1 MNSYTVPGMHI
12 TDHEVS
18 VPLDWFDDRDSRAL
32 TLFVREVVAPAR
44 RHEDLPL
51 LVFLQG
57 GPGGKGPRPTGPDGW
72 LGHML
77 ATHRVILLDQ
87 RGTGRSSALR
97 GAQMAALG
105 TPAEQAEHLT
115 HFRADSIVADAEHV
129 RQTLY
134 GGARW
139 ESLGQSYGG
148 FLTLTYL
155 SQAPQGLAACYVTGG
170 LPGLHSDAREVYR
183 RTYPRT
189 AEKNRRFLAR
199 FPGDGAQLAR
209 IADRLADG
217 DVRLPDGDLLS
228 VHRFQTVGMDLGMKP
243 GPERLHWLV
252 DEAFDPGSTELSD
265 TFLNQV
271 MTLTSYR
278 ENPLYAV
285 LHESI
290 YASGDQVTGWAAHA
304 ERAEHP
310 GFDPGHR
317 PLQLTGEMIYPWMF
331 TEIAG
336 LRPFAAAADELAR
349 RERWTTLYDDAVL
362 AANEVPVAAAVY
374 FDDMFV
380 DAGLSLETAAAVG
393 NVHTWVTNEFEHDG
407 LRTGDV
413 LSRLTAQV
421 RDSGGP
427 VRS

>member
-1 MNSYTVPGMHI
+1 MHV

-18 VPLDWFDDRDSRAL
+18 VPLDWFDDRDTR
-32 TLFVREVVAPAR
+32 TITVFVREVVAPAR

-77 ATHRVILLDQ
+77 TTHRVILLDQ
-87 RGTGRSSALR
+87 RGTGRSTPVR
-97 GAQMAALG
+97 GGHLAALG
-105 TPAEQAEHLT
+105 SPAAQAEHLT

-129 RQTLY
+129 RRTLY
-134 GGARW
+134 GARRW

-155 SQAPQGLAACYVTGG
+155 SQAPQGLSACYVTGG
-170 LPGLHSDAREVYR
+170 LVGLQADAREVYR
-183 RTYPRT
+183 HTYPRT
-189 AEKNRRFLAR
+189 AAKNREMFAR
-199 FPGDGAQLAR
+199 FPGDVAQAAR
-209 IADRLADG
+209 IADRLAAG

-228 VHRFQTVGMDLGMKP
+228 VRRFQTVGMDLGMKP
-243 GPERLHWLV
+243 GFERLHWLL
-252 DEAFDPGSTELSD
+252 DEAFDPGASELSE

-285 LHESI
+285 LQESI
-290 YASGDQVTGWAAHA
+290 YASGYAVTGWAAHA
-304 ERAEHP
+304 ERGEHP
-310 GFDPGHR
+310 AFDPGHR
-317 PLQLTGEMIYPWMF
+317 PLHLTGEMIYPWMF
-331 TEIAG
+331 EEIAG
-336 LRPFAAAADELAR
+336 LRPFAAAAHELAR
-349 RERWTTLYDDAVL
+349 RERWTTLYDAEAL
-362 AANEVPVAAAVY
+362 AANDVPVAAAVY

-380 DAGLSLETAAAVG
+380 DAGLSLETASAVG
-393 NVHTWVTNEFEHDG
+393 NVHAWVTNEFEHDG

-413 LSRLTAQV
+413 LSRLTQQI

-427 VRS
+427 LRD